1 MRSLFRD
8 WHGGFGYIR
17 LKLHRCASGP
27 SRFGFRQVRRGPICI
42 GIHRHLT
49 IRSSRP
55 HVVAS
60 AVCFTLRLHTSA
72 APPRGGLTQ
81 ALGGEKH
88 LVVVLLAVAVNRL
101 RSALLF
107 GYVLGAFP
115 LRLHRFARSYFA
127 CVTFAG
133 FGCNRSLSFH
143 VAAPEPVTSDRSSGK
158 VARRAHECG
167 LRFSASSPG
176 LHPRWLPSRL
186 TIRSSRPRVVAS
198 ATCFALRLHVSTA
211 PPQGGLTPALG
222 GRKAFCKCAA
232 HRLDLQ
238 ASVGSARRTGHRRVA
253 ASFKSAG
260 RAHPSHVRRVYLLRK
275 QCSSAAR
282 SLTPCPLLRRRP
294 AESSR
299 GALMLSCFGVRQVR
313 LGFTQSASHPPN
325 NSFKPTPF
333 RGVSRVPTLR

>member
-1 MRSLFRD
+1 M
-8 WHGGFGYIR
+8 
-17 LKLHRCASGP
+17 
-27 SRFGFRQVRRGPICI
+27 
-42 GIHRHLT
+42 
-49 IRSSRP
+49 
-55 HVVAS
+55 AS

-222 GRKAFCKCAA
+222 GRKHFAVFLVAAAVHPLRPELPSGKILGSLPLRSSPPGALTCCTRCACQLRKLWLAFCLFDRFRYGCFGDYSWIVRGARSSVMVSAFGKFAK
-232 HRLDLQ
+232 
-238 ASVGSARRTGHRRVA
+238 ASPSP
-253 ASFKSAG
+253 ASF
-260 RAHPSHVRRVYLLRK
+260 
-275 QCSSAAR
+275 
-282 SLTPCPLLRRRP
+282 
-294 AESSR
+294 
-299 GALMLSCFGVRQVR
+299 
-313 LGFTQSASHPPN
+313 PPN
-325 NSFKPTPF
+325 KSFKPTPC
-333 RGVSRVPTLR
+333 RGVGLVPTLR